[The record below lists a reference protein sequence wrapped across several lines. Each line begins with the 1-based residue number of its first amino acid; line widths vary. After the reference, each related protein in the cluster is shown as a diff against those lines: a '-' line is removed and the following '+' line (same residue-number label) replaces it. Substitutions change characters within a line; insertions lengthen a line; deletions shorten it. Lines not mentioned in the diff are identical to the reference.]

1 MAFDGFFTHAVVHE
15 LDQTLA
21 TGRVAKVN
29 QPYPAELIMTIR
41 AHRHNYSLLLSANPT
56 YPRMQITQIAYQNPA
71 VPSNFAMTMRKY
83 LEGAILES
91 IEQVDNDRIIKMNFK
106 TRDELGDQQRLVL
119 VIEIM
124 ARHSNVSLVNEKNH
138 KIIDTIKHVGSDQN
152 RVRLLLPG
160 ATFVMPPKQDKVN
173 PYLPNQI
180 YTDLVRK
187 DLDENEL
194 AKQLQARYQGL
205 GRQSAQELA
214 RELQASSDLPT
225 TYHTFLKQ
233 FENPDRVIY
242 DDNNGKRQ
250 FAAFLPSNI
259 KEEQLTHYDTLS
271 VMLDAFYAQKAERD
285 RSKELAGQVLKV
297 LHNELKKDRR
307 KVKKLKQQLED
318 AAKADY
324 YRIRGEILTTYLGK
338 LTAGMTEI
346 TLPNFYDDNKPLKIK
361 LDPELSPSRNAQ
373 KYFTKYDKLKTSVDY
388 VKEQLKLAN
397 DEINYLANIES
408 QIDLASPAD
417 IQEIRL
423 ELQQQGYIKQ
433 KRQKSK
439 KRRKVRVSKPEEFHT
454 SNGTTVLVGKNNL
467 QNDRLSFKIAN
478 KNDIWLHVKDIP
490 GSHVIIR
497 DSDPDEQTL
506 LEAAQL
512 AAYFSK
518 GRNSDNVPVDYL
530 PAKRLH
536 KPNGAKPGFVTFTG
550 QKTLYVTP
558 HKLKN

>member
-233 FENPDRVIY
+233 FENPDPVIY

-338 LTAGMTEI
+338 LTAGMKEI

>member
-160 ATFVMPPKQDKVN
+160 ATFIMPPKQDKVN

-233 FENPDRVIY
+233 FENPDPVIY

>member
-205 GRQSAQELA
+205 GCQSAQELA

-233 FENPDRVIY
+233 FENPDPVIY

>member
-194 AKQLQARYQGL
+194 AKQLQA
-205 GRQSAQELA
+205 
-214 RELQASSDLPT
+214 SSDLPT

-233 FENPDRVIY
+233 FENPDPVIY

>member
-15 LDQTLA
+15 LNQTLA

-106 TRDELGDQQRLVL
+106 TRDELGDQQRLIL
-119 VIEIM
+119 VTEIM
-124 ARHSNVSLVNEKNH
+124 ARHSNVSLVNEKTN

-180 YTDLVRK
+180 YTDLIRE
-187 DLDENEL
+187 DLDESEL

-214 RELQASSDLPT
+214 RELKASSDLPT
-225 TYHTFLKQ
+225 TYHTFLKR
-233 FENPDRVIY
+233 FENPDPVIY

-250 FAAFLPSNI
+250 FAVFPPSNI

-307 KVKKLKQQLED
+307 KVKKLNQQLED

-397 DEINYLANIES
+397 DEIRYLANIES

-497 DSDPDEQTL
+497 DSDPDDQTL

-536 KPNGAKPGFVTFTG
+536 KPNGAKPGFVIFTG

>member
-1 MAFDGFFTHAVVHE
+1 MAFDGFFTHAIVHE
-15 LDQTLA
+15 LNETLA

-56 YPRMQITQIAYQNPA
+56 YPRIQITKIAYQNPA

-91 IEQVDNDRIIKMNFK
+91 IEQVDNDRIIKLNFN
-106 TRDELGDQQRLVL
+106 TRDELGDQQHLILIV
-119 VIEIM
+119 EIM
-124 ARHSNVSLVNEKNH
+124 ARHSNVSLVNEKTN

-160 ATFVMPPKQDKVN
+160 ATFIMPPKQDKTN

-180 YTDLVRK
+180 YTDLVREG
-187 DLDENEL
+187 LELPEL
-194 AKQLQARYQGL
+194 AKQLQQRYQGL
-205 GRQSAQELA
+205 GRQLAMELA
-214 RELQASSDLPT
+214 RELQASDDLPT
-225 TYHTFLKQ
+225 TYHTFLKH
-233 FENPDRVIY
+233 FEKPDPVIY
-242 DDNNGKRQ
+242 DDQKGKQQ
-250 FAAFLPSNI
+250 FAAFPPSDV
-259 KEEQLTHYDTLS
+259 KEDRLTHYDTLS
-271 VMLDAFYAQKAERD
+271 VMLDAFYASKAERD

-297 LHNELKKDRR
+297 LQNKLKKDRR
-307 KVKKLKQQLED
+307 KVKKLNKQLDD

-338 LTAGMTEI
+338 LTHGMTEI
-346 TLPNFYDDNKPLKIK
+346 TLPNFYDDNKPLKIS

-388 VKEQLKLAN
+388 VNEQLKLTN
-397 DEINYLANIES
+397 EEIDYLANIES
-408 QIDLASPAD
+408 QIELASPAD

-423 ELQQQGYIKQ
+423 ELQQQGYVKQ

-518 GRNSDNVPVDYL
+518 GRDSDNVPVDYL

-558 HKLKN
+558 HKLAD

>member
-233 FENPDRVIY
+233 FENPDPVIY

-361 LDPELSPSRNAQ
+361 LDPDLSPSRNAQ

>member
-1 MAFDGFFTHAVVHE
+1 
-15 LDQTLA
+15 
-21 TGRVAKVN
+21 
-29 QPYPAELIMTIR
+29 
-41 AHRHNYSLLLSANPT
+41 
-56 YPRMQITQIAYQNPA
+56 MQITQIAYQNPA

-233 FENPDRVIY
+233 FENPDPVIY

-318 AAKADY
+318 AEKADY

>member
-233 FENPDRVIY
+233 FENPDPVIY

-297 LHNELKKDRR
+297 LHNELKKDHR

>member
-83 LEGAILES
+83 LEGAILEL

-233 FENPDRVIY
+233 FENPDPVIY

>member
-233 FENPDRVIY
+233 FENPDPVIY

-297 LHNELKKDRR
+297 LHNELKKDRC

>member
-233 FENPDRVIY
+233 FENPDPVIY

-250 FAAFLPSNI
+250 FAAFLPSNF

>member
-71 VPSNFAMTMRKY
+71 IPSNFAMTMRKY

-233 FENPDRVIY
+233 FENPDPVIY

>member
-233 FENPDRVIY
+233 FENPDPVIY

-338 LTAGMTEI
+338 LIAGMTEI

>member
-138 KIIDTIKHVGSDQN
+138 KIIDTIKHVGSNQN

-233 FENPDRVIY
+233 FENPDPVIY

>member
-233 FENPDRVIY
+233 FENPDPVIY

-297 LHNELKKDRR
+297 LHNELKKDCR

>member
-138 KIIDTIKHVGSDQN
+138 KIIDTIKHVGSDQS

-233 FENPDRVIY
+233 FENPDPVIY
-242 DDNNGKRQ
+242 DDNNRKRQ

>member
-119 VIEIM
+119 IIEIM

-233 FENPDRVIY
+233 FENPDPVIY

-297 LHNELKKDRR
+297 LHNELKKDSR

-454 SNGTTVLVGKNNL
+454 SNGATVLVGKNNL

>member
-15 LDQTLA
+15 LNNTLA

-106 TRDELGDQQRLVL
+106 TRDELGDQQRLIL

-124 ARHSNVSLVNEKNH
+124 ARHSNVSLVNEKTN

-180 YTDLVRK
+180 YTDLVRE
-187 DLDENEL
+187 DLEENEL

-214 RELQASSDLPT
+214 RELKASSDLPT
-225 TYHTFLKQ
+225 TYHTFLKR
-233 FENPDRVIY
+233 FENPDPVIY

-250 FAAFLPSNI
+250 FAAFPPNNI
-259 KEEQLTHYDTLS
+259 NEDQLTHYDTLS

-307 KVKKLKQQLED
+307 KVKKLNQQLED

-388 VKEQLKLAN
+388 VKEQLKLTN
-397 DEINYLANIES
+397 DEINYLVNIES

-530 PAKRLH
+530 SAKRLH
-536 KPNGAKPGFVTFTG
+536 KPNGAKPGFVIFTG